1 MGEAEETYVVDIDGR
16 RCEERGPNPKSEI
29 LVVVEF

>member
-1 MGEAEETYVVDIDGR
+1 MREAEETYVVDVDGR
-16 RCEERGPNPKSEI
+16 RREEGGPNPKSEI